1 MIKKNILVTGGAGF
15 IGFHLCKRLLSEG
28 HKVIS
33 IDNLISGRIENIDE
47 LKNNNN
53 FQFINHDI
61 TKPYYVS
68 EIDEIYNLACP
79 ASPLQYQKNP
89 IKTVKTC
96 TIGVI
101 NILGIARA
109 NNSKILQASTSEICG
124 DPEVHPQKENYNGNV
139 NTTGIR
145 SCYDEEKDALKLC
158 LWIIIVNTV

>member
-79 ASPLQYQKNP
+79 PPSAISKES

-96 TIGVI
+96 TKVLLIF
-101 NILGIARA
+101 
-109 NNSKILQASTSEICG
+109 
-124 DPEVHPQKENYNGNV
+124 
-139 NTTGIR
+139 
-145 SCYDEEKDALKLC
+145 
-158 LWIIIVNTV
+158 